1 MVAAMLAE
9 NAPINSATNVHSAV
23 CAAVLRALACCSGVI
38 IDGIAVAMGAGAAA
52 GDGVASPV
60 MADGAAATAG
70 MPVDI
75 IAIGPLATPSADAA
89 ADVRNA
95 ALTTVAN
102 AHTMKP
108 CAVSR
113 KYTSSS

>member
-9 NAPINSATNVHSAV
+9 NAPISSATNVHSAV
-23 CAAVLRALACCSGVI
+23 CAAALRTLACCSGVI
-38 IDGIAVAMGAGAAA
+38 DGIAVAMSAGVAAGAGI
-52 GDGVASPV
+52 ASPV
-60 MADGAAATAG
+60 MADGAAAIDG
-70 MPVDI
+70 MPVA
-75 IAIGPLATPSADAA
+75 IAIGPAVAPSADAA

-113 KYTSSS
+113 KYTS